1 MERETRKK
9 NGMGILTKMVLM
21 CALPMIILEVII
33 TVYSM
38 TALRKGMQMEAFL
51 GLNLFCQS
59 VISAYD
65 ALDSG

>member
-38 TALRKGMQMEAFL
+38 TALRKGMQM
-51 GLNLFCQS
+51 
-59 VISAYD
+59 
-65 ALDSG
+65 